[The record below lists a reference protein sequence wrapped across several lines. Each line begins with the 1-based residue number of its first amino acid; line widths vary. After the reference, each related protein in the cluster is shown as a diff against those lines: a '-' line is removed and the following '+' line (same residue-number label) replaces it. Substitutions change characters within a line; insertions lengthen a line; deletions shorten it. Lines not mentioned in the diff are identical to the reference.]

1 MDRMED
7 LKQTR
12 DLHLLRDERDREVEA
27 AAQARAGRAVVLA
40 SQLLAAVCLLWGDPA
55 WTVFLSLTFVSGA
68 ARSFCQYAQDR
79 EGIYLVLGLAAGA
92 IALVL
97 AGSYLH
103 PGWLAGM
110 SFTQV
115 IGYAVLCWVLTAVAG
130 LVFVGLLLGMFYLA
144 HRIGHMEG
152 ERWEQYF
159 RSVSTAGL
167 LLRMGTVM
175 ALALGLVAA
184 CSCPLFDLLGFQ
196 EPEKLAALFLVAG
209 GARLLEKFSRQREEL
224 IRKLLRL
231 KR

>member
-1 MDRMED
+1 MDQKD
-7 LKQTR
+7 DWKQVR
-12 DLHLLRDERDREVEA
+12 DLRLLRDERDREVEEA
-27 AAQARAGRAVVLA
+27 ARARAGRAVVLV

-55 WTVFLSLTFVSGA
+55 WTVLLSLTFVSGA
-68 ARSFCQYAQDR
+68 AKSFSQYAQDR
-79 EGIYLVLGLAAGA
+79 EGLYLVLGLAAGA

-103 PGWLAGM
+103 PSWLAGM
-110 SFTQV
+110 SFSRV

-130 LVFVGLLLGMFYLA
+130 LVFAGLLLGIFWLA
-144 HRIGHMEG
+144 HKVGHMEG

-175 ALALGLVAA
+175 VLALALVAA
-184 CSCPLFDLLGFQ
+184 CSRPLFGLLGFQ
-196 EPEKLAALFLVAG
+196 EPGKLAALFLVAG
-209 GARLLEKFSRQREEL
+209 GTRLLGRFGRQREEL

-231 KR
+231 KQ